1 MQAQIQDHWLPA
13 SLHYN
18 PTKELLDKIEK
29 KLAEDKEI
37 SKEKK
42 ENYIRV
48 IRQMNYTMGKTV
60 GRWPQDVDKIVDN
73 LKSILT
79 QFETT
84 LIAIGKGSSFFC
96 GSSTSPKQLEN
107 IFGRLVGYE
116 HIFEIIRPFQ
126 DKQIRD
132 DILAKYEA
140 ERGDNIDA
148 SRSRKTASRKDFTA
162 PENLPGADK
171 TFNGE
176 KVV

>member
-1 MQAQIQDHWLPA
+1 
-13 SLHYN
+13 
-18 PTKELLDKIEK
+18 
-29 KLAEDKEI
+29 
-37 SKEKK
+37 
-42 ENYIRV
+42 
-48 IRQMNYTMGKTV
+48 
-60 GRWPQDVDKIVDN
+60 
-73 LKSILT
+73 
-79 QFETT
+79 
-84 LIAIGKGSSFFC
+84 
-96 GSSTSPKQLEN
+96 
-107 IFGRLVGYE
+107 VGYE